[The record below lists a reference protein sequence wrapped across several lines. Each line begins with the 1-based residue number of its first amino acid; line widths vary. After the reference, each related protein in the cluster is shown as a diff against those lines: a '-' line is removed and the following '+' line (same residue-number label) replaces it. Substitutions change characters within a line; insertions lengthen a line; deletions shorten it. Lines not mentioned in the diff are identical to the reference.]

1 MGCMTDDTRS
11 NVVPIRSD
19 EEELLALE
27 ERVLDALE
35 EQDRAEADP
44 GDADVPVGLRSYRRR
59 GQPPELPIR

>member
-1 MGCMTDDTRS
+1 MADDTPS

-27 ERVLDALE
+27 ERVMDALE

-44 GDADVPVGLRSYRRR
+44 GDVDEPVGLSSYRRR
-59 GQPPELPIR
+59 GQPPKPPIL